1 MKIILYNDSNNGNDN
16 NNNNNNNNSII
27 LYRYLMHAAVGP
39 NPMLGLGQLGHRPG
53 PGQGP
58 GHQDT
63 IDFSRLQDAF
73 KQVI

>member
-1 MKIILYNDSNNGNDN
+1 
-16 NNNNNNNNSII
+16 
-27 LYRYLMHAAVGP
+27 MHAAVGP

>member
-16 NNNNNNNNSII
+16 NNNNNNNNTII
-27 LYRYLMHAAVGP
+27 LRYLMHAAVGP

-58 GHQDT
+58 GHQET

>member
-1 MKIILYNDSNNGNDN
+1 
-16 NNNNNNNNSII
+16 
-27 LYRYLMHAAVGP
+27 MHAAVGP

-58 GHQDT
+58 GHQET